1 MFTAIDPR
9 ELGNAVHMIGDQWT
23 LITAEKKDG
32 SINTMTA
39 SWGCVGELWNKPVA
53 ICFVR
58 PQRYTYEF
66 TEKSDTL
73 SLSFFGKGYR
83 SELTVCGRE
92 SGRDI
97 DKFAKTGLSVAYC
110 DDTPYIE
117 QASDVLICR
126 KLYVDDLKE
135 DSFLSKELL
144 RHYPIKD
151 YHRVYICEIE
161 KVLTK
166 E

>member
-1 MFTAIDPR
+1 MHKQVELNQFT
-9 ELGNAVHMIGDQWT
+9 NAVERIGKEWM
-23 LITAEKKDG
+23 LITAAADG
-32 SINTMTA
+32 KVNTMTA

-73 SLSFFGKGYR
+73 SLSFFGKDHR
-83 SELTVCGRE
+83 AELAVCGRE

-97 DKFAKTGLSVAYC
+97 DKFEKTGLKVAYC
-110 DDTPYIE
+110 DGTPYIE

-126 KLYVDDLKE
+126 KIYVDDLKE

-161 KVLTK
+161 KVLSK
-166 E
+166 EE

>member
-1 MFTAIDPR
+1 MLKQIELEQFTNVQK
-9 ELGNAVHMIGDQWT
+9 LIGKDWM
-23 LITAEKKDG
+23 LITAGDG
-32 SINTMTA
+32 DKVNTMTA
-39 SWGCVGELWNKPVA
+39 SWGCLGELWHKPVA
-53 ICFVR
+53 ICFIR

-73 SLSFFGKGYR
+73 SLSFFGKDYR
-83 SELTVCGRE
+83 SELAVCGRE

-97 DKFAKTGLSVAYC
+97 NKFEKTGLKVAYC
-110 DDTPYIE
+110 GDTPYIE

-126 KLYVDDLKE
+126 KIYVDDLKE

-161 KVLTK
+161 KVLSK
-166 E
+166 EE

>member
-1 MFTAIDPR
+1 MHKQVELNQFT
-9 ELGNAVHMIGDQWT
+9 NAVERIGKEWM
-23 LITAEKKDG
+23 LITAAADG
-32 SINTMTA
+32 KVNTMTA

-73 SLSFFGKGYR
+73 SLSFFGKDHR
-83 SELTVCGRE
+83 AELAVCGRE

-97 DKFAKTGLSVAYC
+97 DKFEKTGLKVAYC
-110 DDTPYIE
+110 GDTPYIE

-126 KLYVDDLKE
+126 KIYVDDLKE

-161 KVLTK
+161 KVLAK
-166 E
+166 EE

>member
-1 MFTAIDPR
+1 MHKQVELNQFT
-9 ELGNAVHMIGDQWT
+9 NAVERIGKEWM
-23 LITAEKKDG
+23 LITAAADG
-32 SINTMTA
+32 KVNTMTA

-161 KVLTK
+161 KVLSR
-166 E
+166 EE